1 MKLIIVDKNNK
12 ARLNKLLEW
21 FIYMVGY
28 TVSFIL
34 ISLMFGT
41 FQINDDHL
49 ILYSFLAVVIIY
61 ILNKTIK
68 PIILRL
74 TMPLMGIT
82 VGLFYFVINAGIL
95 KLVDIIMGDKLNF
108 TSVWKLFF
116 IAVLLAATNAVIEE
130 LVIKPIIRR
139 FKKKWIELH

>member
-12 ARLNKLLEW
+12 ARLNKILEW
-21 FIYMVGY
+21 FIYMIGY
-28 TVSFIL
+28 TISFIL

-41 FQINDDHL
+41 FEISDEHL

-61 ILNKTIK
+61 ALNKTVR
-68 PIILRL
+68 PIILKL

-95 KLVDIIMGDKLNF
+95 KLVDIIMGNKLNF
-108 TSVWKLFF
+108 TSIWRLFF
-116 IAVLLAATNAVIEE
+116 IAILLAATNAVIEE
-130 LVIKPIIRR
+130 LIIKPIIRR
-139 FKKKWIELH
+139 FKKK

>member
-34 ISLMFGT
+34 ISFVFGT
-41 FQINDDHL
+41 FEINDDHL
-49 ILYSFLAVVIIY
+49 ILYSFLAVVIVY
-61 ILNKTIK
+61 ILNKTIR

-108 TSVWKLFF
+108 TSIWKLFF

-139 FKKKWIELH
+139 FKKK

>member
-1 MKLIIVDKNNK
+1 MKLIVIDKNNK
-12 ARLNKLLEW
+12 AQLNKLLEW

-61 ILNKTIK
+61 ILNKTIR
-68 PIILRL
+68 PIILKL

-82 VGLFYFVINAGIL
+82 VGMFYFVINAGIL
-95 KLVDIIMGDKLNF
+95 KLVDIIMGDRLNF
-108 TSVWKLFF
+108 TSIWKLFF
-116 IAVLLAATNAVIEE
+116 IAILLAATNAVIEE
-130 LVIKPIIRR
+130 LIIKPIIRR
-139 FKKKWIELH
+139 FRKK

>member
-1 MKLIIVDKNNK
+1 MKLIVIDKNNK
-12 ARLNKLLEW
+12 AQLNKLLEW

-28 TVSFIL
+28 TISFIL

-41 FQINDDHL
+41 FQINNDHL
-49 ILYSFLAVVIIY
+49 IIYSFFAVVMIY
-61 ILNKTIK
+61 MLNKTIR
-68 PIILRL
+68 PVILKM

-108 TSVWKLFF
+108 TSIWKLFL
-116 IAVLLAATNAVIEE
+116 IAILLAATNAIIEE
-130 LVIKPIIRR
+130 LIIKPIIRR
-139 FKKKWIELH
+139 FRKK

>member
-139 FKKKWIELH
+139 FKKK

>member
-1 MKLIIVDKNNK
+1 MKLVIIDKNNK
-12 ARLNKLLEW
+12 VSLNKLLEW
-21 FIYMVGY
+21 FIYMFGY
-28 TVSFIL
+28 TISFIL
-34 ISLMFGT
+34 ISLLFGT
-41 FQINDDHL
+41 FEINDEHL
-49 ILYSFLAVVIIY
+49 IIYSFLAVVIIY

-108 TSVWKLFF
+108 TSIWKLFF
-116 IAVLLAATNAVIEE
+116 IAILLATTNAIIEE
-130 LVIKPIIRR
+130 LIIKPLIRR
-139 FKKKWIELH
+139 FKKK